1 MGMEWDVILSLIFL
15 RLLREQLMLLL
26 VAADSSRFRIMSTF
40 PNMSTA
46 TVIGTNKV
54 SSILVRHRQLI
65 HLLKSKVAM
74 EAFSRYCHLCF
85 D

>member
-26 VAADSSRFRIMSTF
+26 VAADSSRFGIMSTF

-74 EAFSRYCHLCF
+74 EAFSRYCHLCL